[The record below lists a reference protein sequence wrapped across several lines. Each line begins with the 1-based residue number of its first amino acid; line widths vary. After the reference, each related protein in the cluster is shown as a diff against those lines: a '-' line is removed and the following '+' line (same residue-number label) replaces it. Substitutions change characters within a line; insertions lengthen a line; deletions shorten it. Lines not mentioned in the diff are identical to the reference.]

1 MESEEEELETLRKLE
16 ELLELLVD
24 KELRLSL
31 WLLELELWL
40 LRLTLGELE
49 ELLWLKIDEDI
60 ELEEDEVVVEN
71 FRLERA
77 KNSQKLRPYLSHSKL
92 RKIIRQIDSN
102 RDRKKALWK

>member
-40 LRLTLGELE
+40 L
-49 ELLWLKIDEDI
+49 
-60 ELEEDEVVVEN
+60 
-71 FRLERA
+71 
-77 KNSQKLRPYLSHSKL
+77 
-92 RKIIRQIDSN
+92 
-102 RDRKKALWK
+102 